1 MYSRGQPVTSNLF
14 GAAIFGCDGARLSP
28 DERAFFADANPFGF
42 ILFDRNLESA
52 DQIRALTSELRE
64 AVGWSAPVFI
74 DQEGGRVQ
82 RLRAPLATD
91 WLPPLDH
98 VDLLGPN
105 AEDGMRLRYRIIAH
119 ELMALGI
126 DANCAP
132 MLDIARP
139 ETHSFLRNRCYGSNL
154 DQVVKIGRAVVEGH
168 EQGGVFPVIK
178 HIPGHGL
185 AQMDSHLDL
194 PRIDVSAET
203 LDNIDFAAFR
213 PFADVAMGMTAHL
226 VYSAFGETGPATT
239 SASMIRRIRDD
250 LGFTGL
256 LMTDDIGMQALS
268 GTVPE
273 RGAASMEAGCD
284 VILHCNGDLAE
295 RIALMDRIGTMPK
308 ASQARAEAA
317 LARRTQPQDV
327 DIAALKAKLA
337 ELEQG
342 RGA

>member
-1 MYSRGQPVTSNLF
+1 MTSKPF

-42 ILFDRNLESA
+42 ILFDRNLENPE
-52 DQIRALTSELRE
+52 QIRTLTTDLRD
-64 AVGWSAPVFI
+64 AVGWTAPIFI

-98 VDLLGPN
+98 VEILGSN
-105 AEDGMRLRYRIIAH
+105 AEEGMRLRYRIIAH

-132 MLDIARP
+132 MLDVARS
-139 ETHSFLRNRCYGSNL
+139 ETHPFLRNRCYGSNL
-154 DQVVKIGRAVVEGH
+154 DQVVKIGRAVVDGH

-194 PRIDVSAET
+194 PRIDAPAET
-203 LDNIDFAAFR
+203 LNDIDFAAFQ

-239 SASMIRRIRDD
+239 SPSMIRRIRDN
-250 LGFTGL
+250 LGFAGL

-268 GTVPE
+268 GTVAE
-273 RGAASMEAGCD
+273 RGAVSIAAGCD

-295 RIALMDRIGTMPK
+295 RIALMERIGTMPT
-308 ASQARAEAA
+308 ASQHRAEAA

-327 DIAALKAKLA
+327 DIAALTAKLA

>member
-1 MYSRGQPVTSNLF
+1 MTSNLF

-42 ILFDRNLESA
+42 ILFDRNLESP

-64 AVGWSAPVFI
+64 AVGWNAPIFI

-132 MLDIARP
+132 MLDVARP

-239 SASMIRRIRDD
+239 SANMIRRIRDD

>member
-1 MYSRGQPVTSNLF
+1 MTPF
-14 GAAIFGCDGARLSP
+14 GAAIYGCDGARLSR

-52 DQIRALTSELRE
+52 DQIRGLTADLRDC
-64 AVGWSAPVFI
+64 VGWNAPVFI

-91 WLPPLDH
+91 WMPPLDH
-98 VDLLGPN
+98 VALLGSN
-105 AEDGMRLRYRIIAH
+105 AAEGMALRYQIIAA
-119 ELMALGI
+119 ELRALGI

-139 ETHSFLRNRCYGSNL
+139 ETHPFLHNRCYSDAL
-154 DQVVKIGRAVVEGH
+154 CDVVHIGREVVDGCLA
-168 EQGGVFPVIK
+168 GGVFPVIK
-178 HIPGHGL
+178 HIPGHGR

-194 PRIDVSAET
+194 PMVDASET
-203 LDNIDFAAFR
+203 ELMETDFAAFK

-226 VYSAFGETGPATT
+226 VYSALGETAPATT
-239 SASMIRRIRDD
+239 SPGMIRRIREDI
-250 LGFTGL
+250 GFKGL
-256 LMTDDIGMQALS
+256 LMTDDISMQALS

-273 RGAASMEAGCD
+273 RGAASVAAGCD

-295 RIALMDRIGTMPK
+295 RVALLSCVGTMSS
-308 ASQARAEAA
+308 ASQARAEAVTGGRPNA
-317 LARRTQPQDV
+317 T
-327 DIAALKAKLA
+327 DIDILALKAKLA

-342 RGA
+342 QGA

>member
-1 MYSRGQPVTSNLF
+1 MTSNLF

-132 MLDIARP
+132 MLDVARS
-139 ETHSFLRNRCYGSNL
+139 ETHPFLRNRCYGSNL

-203 LDNIDFAAFR
+203 LDKIDFAAFR

>member
-1 MYSRGQPVTSNLF
+1 MTPF

-28 DERAFFADANPFGF
+28 DERRFFGEANPFGF
-42 ILFDRNLESA
+42 ILFDRNLETA
-52 DQIRALTSELRE
+52 DQIRALTSDLRDT
-64 AVGWSAPVFI
+64 VGWNAPIFI

-98 VDLLGPN
+98 VARLGGN
-105 AEDGMRLRYRIIAH
+105 AAAGMALRYEIIAR
-119 ELMALGI
+119 ELRDLGI

-132 MLDIARP
+132 MLDVARP
-139 ETHSFLRNRCYGSNL
+139 QTHPFLRNRCYGSDL
-154 DQVVKIGRAVVEGH
+154 ALVVEIGRAVAEGCTA
-168 EQGGVFPVIK
+168 GGVFPVIK

-194 PRIDVSAET
+194 PRIDVPAET
-203 LDNIDFAAFR
+203 LDSIDFAAFR

-239 SASMIRRIRDD
+239 SPGMIRRIRDD

-268 GTVPE
+268 GSVPE
-273 RGAASMEAGCD
+273 RGAASIAAGCD
-284 VILHCNGDLAE
+284 VILHCNGNLAE
-295 RIALMDRIGTMPK
+295 RIALLDRIGPMTA
-308 ASQARAEAA
+308 ASQTRAEAA
-317 LARRTQPQDV
+317 LNSRPVPRDV
-327 DIAALKAKLA
+327 DIATLKAKLHA
-337 ELEQG
+337 LEQ
-342 RGA
+342 RPGA

>member
-1 MYSRGQPVTSNLF
+1 MTSKPF
-14 GAAIFGCDGARLSP
+14 GAAIFGCDGVCLSE
-28 DERAFFADANPFGF
+28 DERAFFADAHPFGF
-42 ILFDRNLESA
+42 ILFDRNLETA
-52 DQIRALTSELRE
+52 DQIRALTSDLRD
-64 AVGWSAPVFI
+64 AVGWNAPIFI

-82 RLRAPLATD
+82 RLREPLATD

-98 VDLLGPN
+98 VALLGPH

-119 ELMALGI
+119 EMMSLGI

-132 MLDIARP
+132 MLDVARP
-139 ETHSFLRNRCYGSNL
+139 QTHPFLRNRCYGSNL
-154 DQVVKIGRAVVEGH
+154 DQVVKTGRAVVQGH
-168 EQGGVFPVIK
+168 EEGGVFPVIK

-194 PRIDVSAET
+194 PRIDVPADT
-203 LDNIDFAAFR
+203 LDQLDFAAFR

-239 SASMIRRIRDD
+239 SPTMIQRIRTD

-256 LMTDDIGMQALS
+256 LMTDDIRMQALS

-273 RGAASMEAGCD
+273 RAEASIQAGCD

-295 RIALMDRIGTMPK
+295 RIALMDRIGTMPE
-308 ASQARAEAA
+308 ASQTRAETA
-317 LARRTQPQDV
+317 LARRTFPRDV
-327 DIAALKAKLA
+327 DIVALKAKLA
-337 ELEQG
+337 KLEQG

>member
-1 MYSRGQPVTSNLF
+1 VTSTPF
-14 GAAIFGCDGARLSP
+14 GAAIFGCDGLRLSLG
-28 DERAFFADANPFGF
+28 ERAFFADANPFGF
-42 ILFDRNLESA
+42 ILFDRNLDNA
-52 DQIRALTSELRE
+52 DQIRALTSELRA
-64 AVGWSAPVFI
+64 AVGWNAPIFI

-98 VDLLGPN
+98 VEMLGPN
-105 AEDGMRLRYRIIAH
+105 AEEGMRLRYRVIAH

-132 MLDIARP
+132 MLDVARP
-139 ETHSFLRNRCYGSNL
+139 ETHWFLRNRCYGSHL
-154 DQVVKIGRAVVEGH
+154 DQVVKIGRAVVDGH
-168 EQGGVFPVIK
+168 DQGGVFPVIK

-185 AQMDSHLDL
+185 AQMDSHLEL
-194 PRIDVSAET
+194 PRIDVPVDM
-203 LDNIDFAAFR
+203 LDSIDFAAFR
-213 PFADVAMGMTAHL
+213 PFSDVAMGMTAHL
-226 VYSAFGETGPATT
+226 VYKAFGETGPATT

-273 RGAASMEAGCD
+273 RGAASMAAGCD
-284 VILHCNGDLAE
+284 VILHCNGDLAQ
-295 RIALMDRIGTMPK
+295 RIALMDRIGAMPEP
-308 ASQARAEAA
+308 SQARAEAA
-317 LARRTQPQDV
+317 LARRTSPDDV
-327 DIAALKAKLA
+327 DIDALKAKLA

>member
-1 MYSRGQPVTSNLF
+1 MTSTPF
-14 GAAIFGCDGARLSP
+14 GAAIFGCDGLRLSL

-42 ILFDRNLESA
+42 ILFDRNLDNA
-52 DQIRALTSELRE
+52 DQIRALTADLRA
-64 AVGWSAPVFI
+64 AVGWNAPIFI

-98 VDLLGPN
+98 VEMLGPN
-105 AEDGMRLRYRIIAH
+105 AEKGMRLRYRVIAH

-132 MLDIARP
+132 MLDVARP
-139 ETHSFLRNRCYGSNL
+139 ETHRFLRNRCYGSNL
-154 DQVVKIGRAVVEGH
+154 DQVVKFGRAVVDGH
-168 EQGGVFPVIK
+168 DQGGVFPVIK

-194 PRIDVSAET
+194 PRIDVPADM
-203 LDNIDFAAFR
+203 LDSIDFAAFR
-213 PFADVAMGMTAHL
+213 PFSDVAMGMTAHL
-226 VYSAFGETGPATT
+226 VYKAFGETGPATT

-273 RGAASMEAGCD
+273 RGAASMAAGCD

-295 RIALMDRIGTMPK
+295 RIALMDRIGAMPEP
-308 ASQARAEAA
+308 SQARAEAA
-317 LARRTQPQDV
+317 LARRTSPDDV
-327 DIAALKAKLA
+327 DIDALKAKLA

>member
-1 MYSRGQPVTSNLF
+1 MSQHPF
-14 GAAIFGCDGARLSP
+14 GAAIFGCDGARLSS

-42 ILFDRNLESA
+42 ILFDRNLETPH
-52 DQIRALTSELRE
+52 QIRALTSELRD
-64 AVGWSAPVFI
+64 AVGWAAPIFI

-82 RLRAPLATD
+82 RLRAPLATN

-98 VDLLGPN
+98 VRLLGDR
-105 AEDGMRLRYRIIAH
+105 AEEGMRLRYRIIAH

-132 MLDIARP
+132 MLDVAR
-139 ETHSFLRNRCYGSNL
+139 EATHPFLRNRCYGSKF

-168 EQGGVFPVIK
+168 VQGGVFPVIK

-185 AQMDSHLDL
+185 ARMDSHLDL
-194 PRIDVSAET
+194 PRIDASEDI
-203 LDNIDFAAFR
+203 LDQIDFAAFR

-239 SASMIRRIRDD
+239 SPAMIARIRDD
-250 LGFTGL
+250 IGFGGL

-273 RGAASMEAGCD
+273 RGAASMQAGCD

-295 RIALMDRIGTMPK
+295 RIALMERIGSMPA

-317 LARRTQPQDV
+317 LATRTTPQDV
-327 DIAALKAKLA
+327 DIAALTAKLA
-337 ELEQG
+337 ALEQG

>member
-1 MYSRGQPVTSNLF
+1 MIQRPF
-14 GAAIFGCDGARLSP
+14 GAAIFGCDGARLSS

-42 ILFDRNLESA
+42 ILFDRNLHSS
-52 DQIRALTSELRE
+52 DQVRALTSDLRD
-64 AVGWSAPVFI
+64 AVGWNAPVFI

-98 VDLLGPN
+98 VAQLGPD
-105 AEDGMRLRYRIIAH
+105 AEEGMRLRYRIISH
-119 ELMALGI
+119 ELLALGI

-132 MLDIARP
+132 MLDVARP
-139 ETHSFLRNRCYGSNL
+139 ETHPFLRNRCYGSRL
-154 DQVVKIGRAVVEGH
+154 EQVVEIGRAVVEGH
-168 EQGGVFPVIK
+168 RQGGVFPVVK

-194 PRIDVSAET
+194 PRIDAPEDMLNAT
-203 LDNIDFAAFR
+203 DFAAFR

-239 SASMIRRIRDD
+239 SADMIARIRRDI
-250 LGFTGL
+250 GFSGL

-268 GTVPE
+268 GTVAE
-273 RGAASMEAGCD
+273 RGAAAMEAGCD
-284 VILHCNGDLAE
+284 VILHCNGDLPE
-295 RIALMDRIGTMPK
+295 RVALMQAVGEMPQS
-308 ASQARAEAA
+308 SQSRAEAA
-317 LARRTQPQDV
+317 LASRTTPDDV
-327 DIAALKAKLA
+327 DIDALRAKLA
-337 ELEQG
+337 ALEQG

>member
-1 MYSRGQPVTSNLF
+1 MTSKPF
-14 GAAIFGCDGARLSP
+14 GAAIFGCDGVRLSKE
-28 DERAFFADANPFGF
+28 ERAFFADANPFGF

-52 DQIRALTSELRE
+52 DQIRALTSDLRA
-64 AVGWSAPVFI
+64 AVGWTAPIFI

-82 RLRAPLATD
+82 RLRAPFVTD

-98 VDLLGPN
+98 VTLLGPN
-105 AEDGMRLRYRIIAH
+105 AEAGMRLRYRIIAD

-132 MLDIARP
+132 MLDVARP
-139 ETHSFLRNRCYGSNL
+139 ETHPFLRNRCYGSNL

-194 PRIDVSAET
+194 PRIDVPADT
-203 LDNIDFAAFR
+203 LDQVDFAAFR

-239 SASMIRRIRDD
+239 SPTMIRRIRSD

-268 GTVPE
+268 GSVPE
-273 RGAASMEAGCD
+273 RGAASIAAGCD

-295 RIALMDRIGTMPK
+295 RIALMDRVGTMPD
-308 ASQARAEAA
+308 ASQSRAEAA